1 MLSHIALYA
10 ASFELMRKEQHKAM
24 QGKKNGPDLL
34 KETPSDD
41 IMSQIQTSTEKANF
55 KNKNEKLDGSV
66 VSSYQ
71 EDTTKPSSVLLAPA
85 ARPLVPPGFA
95 NAFDK
100 KLQSQSSNI
109 SLDPKVCIQVL
120 FQ

>member
-10 ASFELMRKEQHKAM
+10 ASFELMRKEQHKSM

-34 KETPSDD
+34 KETPRDD
-41 IMSQIQTSTEKANF
+41 IMSQLQTSTEKAKF

-71 EDTTKPSSVLLAPA
+71 EDTTKPSSILL
-85 ARPLVPPGFA
+85 VPGFA

-100 KLQSQSSNI
+100 KLQSRSSNI